1 MSSGRII
8 LAGILGGLA
17 MFIWTSI
24 AHIAT
29 PLGMTGIKVIPN
41 EQAVLS
47 AMQTTLGNE
56 RGFYLF
62 PGTGAPVDAPQ
73 AQQRAAMANYQQIL
87 DKNPSGILIYKPAGE
102 KAVTP
107 SQLASEFGFQF
118 FEALMLAILL
128 SLSTVRTFRSRM
140 GVALAV
146 GLIAAV
152 STNLSY
158 WNWYGFPGS
167 YTSAAMFVEAMK
179 YLVAGAAIALLMG
192 KTAAKNKVATA

>member
-56 RGFYLF
+56 RGFYFF
-62 PGTGAPVDAPQ
+62 PGTGVPLDAPQ
-73 AQQRAAMANYQQIL
+73 SQQRAAMANYQQIL
-87 DKNPSGILIYKPAGE
+87 DKNPSGILIYKPTGE
-102 KAVTP
+102 KTMTA
-107 SQLASEFGFQF
+107 SQLAFEFGFQF
-118 FEALMLAILL
+118 FESLMLAILL
-128 SLSTVRTFRSRM
+128 SLSTVRTFGSRM

-146 GLIAAV
+146 GLIASV

-167 YTSAAMFVEAMK
+167 YTNAAMFVEVMK
-179 YLVAGAAIALLMG
+179 YLVAGAVITLLMG
-192 KTAAKNKVATA
+192 KAAAMNRVATA